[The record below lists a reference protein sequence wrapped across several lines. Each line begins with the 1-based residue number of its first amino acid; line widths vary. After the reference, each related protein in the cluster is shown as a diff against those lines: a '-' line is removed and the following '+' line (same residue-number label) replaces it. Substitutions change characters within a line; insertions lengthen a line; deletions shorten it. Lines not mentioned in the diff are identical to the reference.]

1 MEKKQTAVEW
11 LETQLRRR
19 QSIIDSE
26 PDGLVKQTMCDNL
39 FLDVFDQAKAMEKE
53 QIMEAA
59 RKCHFEGVRQSAKTS
74 EGYIEYGNQYYT
86 KTYESK

>member
-1 MEKKQTAVEW
+1 MEKKQTAVDW
-11 LETQLRRR
+11 LFEEINRIRLEHEMEN
-19 QSIIDSE
+19 IDSVE
-26 PDGLVKQTMCDNL
+26 LLELQDKAHKE
-39 FLDVFDQAKAMEKE
+39 AKAMEKE